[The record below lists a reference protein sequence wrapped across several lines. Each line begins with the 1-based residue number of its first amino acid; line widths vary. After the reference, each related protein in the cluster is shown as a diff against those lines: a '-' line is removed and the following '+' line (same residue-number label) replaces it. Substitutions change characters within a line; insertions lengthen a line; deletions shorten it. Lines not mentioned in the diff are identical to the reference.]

1 MNRFYIEFWSILRG
15 LQDDLSSEKIIK
27 MNERLKDIVRSKYN
41 QIALQSKEQ
50 NQSSCCG
57 STGCCDDMDY
67 TIMSDDYTELK
78 GYNKDADLG
87 LGCGIPTEHAEISE
101 GDIVIDL
108 GSGAGNDAFVARAIV
123 GEKGRVLGLDFAGA
137 MLTKARNNAI
147 KLGFENVEFVRGDI
161 EEIPFENDLADV
173 IVSNCVLNLVPDKKK
188 AFDEMSRVIKPGG
201 HFCVSD
207 IVLSGDLPEELIND
221 ATMYAG
227 CVSGAIQKEDYL
239 GIIKQ
244 AGFTN
249 IQVRKEKEIVLPDE
263 ILKNYLSESGLEAF
277 KNSNTGIYSI
287 TVFAEK

>member
-1 MNRFYIEFWSILRG
+1 
-15 LQDDLSSEKIIK
+15 

-41 QIALQSKEQ
+41 EIALQSKEQ

-67 TIMSDDYTELK
+67 TIMSDDYSDLR

-87 LGCGIPTEHAEISE
+87 LGCGLPTEHAEISE
-101 GDIVIDL
+101 GDTVIDL

-123 GEKGRVLGLDFAGA
+123 GEKGTVLGLDFAGA
-137 MLTKARNNAI
+137 MLTKAKNNAT
-147 KLGFENVEFVRGDI
+147 KLGFENVNFVKGDI
-161 EEIPFENDLADV
+161 EEMPFENDLADV
-173 IVSNCVLNLVPDKKK
+173 IVSNCVLNLVPDKQK
-188 AFDEMSRVIKPGG
+188 AFSEMYRVIKPGG

-207 IVLSGDLPEELIND
+207 IVLSGDLPQELIND

-239 GIIKQ
+239 DIVKN
-244 AGFTN
+244 AGFKN
-249 IQVRKEKEIVLPDE
+249 IDIRKEKEIILPDE
-263 ILKNYLSESGLEAF
+263 ILKSYLSEKGIVEF